1 MRRSIAIT
9 LAATSL
15 AGCAAVDV
23 PVAAPPVAL
32 INSTGQSIG
41 TVVAAQTS
49 GGVTLKMNAS
59 GVAHGLHGVHVHA
72 VGRCD
77 TPGFES
83 AGPHWNPADMKH
95 GLNNPQGPH
104 AGDLPNVTA
113 SSSGIVNE
121 TVVLAGSSLAG
132 LADADGSA
140 VVIHATAD
148 DYVTDPS
155 GNSGG
160 RIACAILA
168 PPASRPSVS
177 AN

>member
-32 INSTGQSIG
+32 INSAGQSIG
-41 TVVAAQTS
+41 TVAAAQTS
-49 GGVTLKMNAS
+49 GGVTLKINAS
-59 GVAHGLHGVHVHA
+59 GIAHGLHGVHVHA

-83 AGPHWNPADMKH
+83 AGSHWNPASRQH

-113 SSSGIVNE
+113 SSSGVVNE
-121 TVVLAGSSLAG
+121 TLVLAGASLAG
-132 LADADGSA
+132 LADADGAA

-168 PPASRPSVS
+168 PSR
-177 AN
+177 